1 MNWTARP
8 IVHKAEKR
16 IAVYFEKNA
25 DLIARIKQIDGAR
38 WSQQKVLWHIPDTL
52 ENRERFSIAPLA
64 HSFPSAEGVVQIEK
78 FKQWMRSKRY
88 SASTITTY
96 SDALKSFLVFYR
108 EKPVAEIT
116 NEDVIIYN
124 NDHILKNN
132 LSASYQNQIVHPV
145 G

>member
-1 MNWTARP
+1 M
-8 IVHKAEKR
+8 
-16 IAVYFEKNA
+16 
-25 DLIARIKQIDGAR
+25 
-38 WSQQKVLWHIPDTL
+38 
-52 ENRERFSIAPLA
+52 
-64 HSFPSAEGVVQIEK
+64 QIEK